1 MCSGNNELMVDGLLA
16 MSALELCPFFGPS
29 YLATGL
35 PVTDPVA
42 RGVVE

>member
-1 MCSGNNELMVDGLLA
+1 MSTRNNELMVDGLLA
-16 MSALELCPFFGPS
+16 NVRTRIVSLFRS
-29 YLATGL
+29 SSLATGL